1 MRLLLALLFIV
12 IAIAP
17 VRAADTC
24 NAGYY
29 LNEVGE
35 CEICP
40 AGYYCPGDDTYY
52 YCNIQMDIESLGVEF
67 TVGAS
72 TPEQCVT
79 TLKPGYYAR
88 CVTDSIT
95 VSECLDDAYCPGGES
110 FSGIDDFPSCD
121 DYFGSEIG
129 MESCGW
135 GYTNGPGA
143 DSIDDCIPCP
153 EFNLPWFGARSRVS
167 FLSDGVGTERCK
179 VVYLYSNTDDLSDL
193 GSAQNL
199 LFAAVFGDY
208 AATED
213 NPNWSPDETLGG
225 HALLFTYDHTTG
237 GYTNIV
243 GYNGT
248 CPTGYVPAP
257 GSVYDNSG
265 QNPGVF
271 ANTVPDVL
279 DALCFASSEIPDGTI
294 CGDLY
299 GDGVI
304 QCMTC
309 ADGFGSPLFT
319 HSDGTR
325 SQPTD
330 CYAISNPGYYI
341 QTNMDTYEVYE
352 SECVPGDYCPGGID
366 VRYDMATN
374 SFFGGNISC
383 ATLGDEYTMSDAG
396 ATSENMCYKKC
407 SASEILPEIENGTVV
422 SDSNAFY
429 PNACGY
435 SIKCNNEY
443 GLINNACYAICNS
456 GISHMRTSAGNSFTL
471 FAERVTSPSLNISYN
486 NTVCY
491 LPLVSGRASNTIHVK
506 YGDTIYH
513 VE

>member
-24 NAGYY
+24 DAGYY

-35 CEICP
+35 CLPCLLVS
-40 AGYYCPGDDTYY
+40 YYESPG
-52 YCNIQMDIESLGVEF
+52 IEWTG
-67 TVGAS
+67 GAS
-72 TPEQCVT
+72 GDEQCVA
-79 TLKPGYYAR
+79 TLKPGHYAR
-88 CVTDSIT
+88 CVDDLIT
-95 VSECLDDAYCPGGES
+95 VGECPDTAYCPGGES

-121 DYFGSEIG
+121 DWLGGTIG
-129 MESCGW
+129 KESCGW
-135 GYTNGPGA
+135 GYTDGPGA

-153 EFNLPWFGARSRVS
+153 EFNLPWYGARNRVS
-167 FLSDGVGTERCK
+167 FLVDGVGTERCK
-179 VVYLYSNTDDLSDL
+179 VAYLYSNTDDSSDL
-193 GSAQNL
+193 GSAQGIVL
-199 LFAAVFGDY
+199 MVAFADY
-208 AATED
+208 AATEN
-213 NPNWSPDETLGG
+213 NPNWSPDEALGG

-257 GSVYDNSG
+257 GSVFDNSG

-279 DALCFASSEIPDGTI
+279 DALCMSSSEIPDGTI

-299 GDGVI
+299 GDGLV

-366 VRYDMATN
+366 VRYDMATD

-383 ATLGDEYTMSDAG
+383 ATLGDEYTMSDAE

-407 SASEILPEIENGTVV
+407 TASEILPEIENGTVV

-456 GISHMRTSAGNSFTL
+456 GISHMHTSAGNSFTL